1 MSDEKIYA
9 ISDLHVDYD
18 ENMKWIEHLSNDK
31 YLKDTVI
38 IAGDVTHILSKLVH
52 ILKLFKS
59 KFKDVYYCPG
69 NHELWTKSLREDEEY
84 QIHNSIE
91 KFHHILKVCDDIGIH
106 TKPGVTNQ
114 GVTIVP
120 LFGWYDNSLHLPSPD
135 VESDLKLWMDH
146 YWCQWTDEVPQCE
159 AAKYF
164 VKLNEQHLSRLDKNK
179 SNSKIITFSH
189 FLTSKKLMQAYR
201 SEMSY
206 RRQKWLESQNGTPHN
221 EEIASGTLT
230 ANFSLV
236 AGTELLDEQLKLI
249 QPQMH
254 VFGHSHRKMILDIGD
269 GIKYI
274 NNPLGYP
281 RERENGLIESP
292 YELYEINLIEK

>member
-1 MSDEKIYA
+1 MPAPNVK
-9 ISDLHVDYD
+9 SDLQ
-18 ENMKWIEHLSNDK
+18 
-31 YLKDTVI
+31 
-38 IAGDVTHILSKLVH
+38 
-52 ILKLFKS
+52 
-59 KFKDVYYCPG
+59 
-69 NHELWTKSLREDEEY
+69 LWT
-84 QIHNSIE
+84 
-91 KFHHILKVCDDIGIH
+91 
-106 TKPGVTNQ
+106 
-114 GVTIVP
+114 
-120 LFGWYDNSLHLPSPD
+120 
-135 VESDLKLWMDH
+135 DH
-146 YWCQWTDEVPQCE
+146 YCCQWTNEVPQCE

-164 VKLNEQHLSRLDKNK
+164 VKLNEQHLSSLNKNK

-201 SEMSY
+201 NEMSR

-249 QPQMH
+249 KPQIH
-254 VFGHSHRKMILDIGD
+254 IFGHSHRKMVLDIGD

-274 NNPLGYP
+274 NNPLGYT

-292 YELYEINLIEK
+292 HELYEINLIEN

>member
-31 YLKDTVI
+31 YLNDTVI

-120 LFGWYDNSLHLPSPD
+120 LFGWYDNSLHMPSPN

-254 VFGHSHRKMILDIGD
+254 IFGHSHRKMILDIGD

>member
-9 ISDLHVDYD
+9 ISDLHADYD
-18 ENMKWIEHLSNDK
+18 ENMKWVECLSKNK
-31 YLKDTVI
+31 YLNDTLCLI
-38 IAGDVTHILSKLVH
+38 ILGDVTHVLSKLIH
-52 ILKLFKS
+52 TLKLFKS

-69 NHELWTKSLREDEEY
+69 NHELWTQSLREDEEL

-91 KFHHILKVCDDIGIH
+91 KFHYILKICDDIGIH
-106 TKPGVTNQ
+106 IKPGVTNQ

-120 LFGWYDNSLHLPSPD
+120 LYDDSLHMPAPN
-135 VESDLKLWMDH
+135 VKSDLQLWTDH
-146 YWCQWTDEVPQCE
+146 YCCQWTNEVPQCE

-164 VKLNEQHLSRLDKNK
+164 VKLNEQHLSSLNKNK

-201 SEMSY
+201 NEMSR

-249 QPQMH
+249 KPQIH
-254 VFGHSHRKMILDIGD
+254 IFGHSHRKMVLDIGD

-274 NNPLGYP
+274 NNPLGYT

-292 YELYEINLIEK
+292 HELYEINLIEN